1 MASEIL
7 RGSGN
12 ITYVNNTGQN
22 VRIIINYLVNGVQPP
37 NRGTMTISWGGSTS
51 SQRGSAVTSLP
62 VIGRN
67 IANYFSGG
75 GTTNAG
81 TGGGAGSF
89 TIETGNNASSSSLT
103 SAPTELMLKAGDTF
117 TVTSFSTTNGSAVST
132 GSYNI
137 VVIPEAG

>member
-37 NRGTMTISWGGSTS
+37 SLGTMTISWGGSTAA
-51 SQRGSAVTSLP
+51 QRGSAVTSLP

-67 IANYFSGG
+67 LANYFSGG

-81 TGGGAGSF
+81 TGSGAGSF
-89 TIETGNNASSSSLT
+89 TVETGNNASDSATT

-117 TVTSFSTTNGSAVST
+117 TVTSFNTSSGGPGVV

-137 VVIPEAG
+137 AVIPEAG